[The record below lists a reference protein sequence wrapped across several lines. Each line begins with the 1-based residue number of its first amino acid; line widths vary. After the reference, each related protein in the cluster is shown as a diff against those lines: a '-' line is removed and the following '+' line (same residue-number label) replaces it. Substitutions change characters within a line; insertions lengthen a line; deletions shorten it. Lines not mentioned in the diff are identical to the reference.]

1 MATPR
6 EELNRLRALAAQQA
20 PTQQVP
26 QQVEQLTPREE
37 LEQLRS
43 RVQQPVESQPSFPG
57 AAVIEPL
64 GTLVSGAIAEPIAGL
79 AGLARAAFAPSPEAA
94 AQRGAE
100 TVAATR
106 EALTFQPKTEAG
118 QKSLQVIGRVLGPVG
133 EALQA
138 AETFLGDETFEATGS
153 PALAAAAA
161 TIPTAIIEAIG
172 FASTKGVIKGAA
184 RTKTLAKNRA
194 IKKAVVEA
202 APERELLRETS
213 RAIYKE
219 LDESGVMIKPR
230 AYDSLVGQID
240 SSLKEAKFKP
250 RLAEKTDAVLREF
263 KGELGRAQSLSD
275 IDSLRQAAQGQITGV
290 STPNDI
296 RLIGVITDT
305 IDDFLADADPKNFT
319 KGTIKPSEIMPKYR
333 AAQDLWGRAKRSELI
348 EEAFERA
355 GTAKS
360 GFENGLRDGFKRI
373 LRNKKQRRFFK
384 PKELEAMKEVVQ
396 GTTGANISKLIGRF
410 GFSEG
415 LATNI
420 IGGSISTTAGAK
432 LLGAPGAVLLP
443 TIGQVSR
450 KLAQKLTRKGADFA
464 DAIIRSGDNANDIA
478 RVYLAKVP
486 KGQRSATELSELLLR
501 PDIALDQLGISKNA
515 FMREAAEIAQGK
527 RVLQAV
533 GQAGTT
539 ATPGIIQTQ
548 KEQSK

>member
-1 MATPR
+1 MAGR
-6 EELNRLRALAAQQA
+6 NLFAAAQPVQETA
-20 PTQQVP
+20 
-26 QQVEQLTPREE
+26 
-37 LEQLRS
+37 
-43 RVQQPVESQPSFPG
+43 QQPVAQPVTQGRNLFAQEPIESQPSFPG
-57 AAVIEPL
+57 AGVIEPAA
-64 GTLVSGAIAEPIAGL
+64 TLISGAIAEPIAGI
-79 AGLARAAFAPSPEAA
+79 AGLARAAFAPSPEEAVR
-94 AQRGAE
+94 RGAE
-100 TVAATR
+100 TVAETR
-106 EALTFQPKTEAG
+106 EALTFQPRTEAG
-118 QKSLQVIGRVLGPVG
+118 QEALRTVGGVLAPVG
-133 EALQA
+133 EALQGI
-138 AETFLGDETFEATGS
+138 ETFLGDETFEATGS
-153 PALAAAAA
+153 PALAALAA
-161 TIPTAIIEAIG
+161 TIPTAVIEAIG
-172 FASTKGVIKGAA
+172 FASTKGAIRGAA
-184 RTKTLAKNRA
+184 KTKALAKNRA
-194 IKKAVVEA
+194 IKKSIVDA
-202 APERELLRETS
+202 APDRELLRDTS

-263 KGELGRAQSLSD
+263 KSELGRAQSLSD

-548 KEQSK
+548 KEQ